1 MATVLRGDV
10 RWAALDPVGGS
21 EQGGR
26 RPVLVLSDDLFNER
40 SQTVIAMVVTS
51 QPPSVGYPLNYELT
65 AIDLP
70 KRSWVKVTQVRTLA
84 VGRLG
89 GLLGRATVLQLA
101 EVVDALNEIIGA

>member
-10 RWAALDPVGGS
+10 RWAALDPVRGS

-26 RPVLVLSDDLFNER
+26 RPVLILSDDLFNER

-51 QPPSVGYPLNYELT
+51 QPPRVGYPLNYELT

-70 KRSWVKVTQVRTLA
+70 KRSWVKVTQVRTLS
-84 VGRLG
+84 VERLG